1 MRNANVN
8 EHTTKPTRGNKI
20 APFGGFSVAPRTN
33 HAAIRTNVTTLV
45 IHFSRCDQKS
55 ETQSSTSPTTAS
67 SGRKHAVPRK
77 TSAQVS
83 RKLRENALGLCSS
96 LDIWRLS

>member
-1 MRNANVN
+1 
-8 EHTTKPTRGNKI
+8 
-20 APFGGFSVAPRTN
+20 
-33 HAAIRTNVTTLV
+33 
-45 IHFSRCDQKS
+45 
-55 ETQSSTSPTTAS
+55 
-67 SGRKHAVPRK
+67 VPRK